1 MVCTVCIYPLLYFYH
16 RPCFVLNISVIDGDS
31 WIRSF
36 ALKTF
41 SFNSCVTT
49 YYDPIWTTY
58 EYSALLEKLID
69 DAVAYSYVTKFS
81 TIFLYLTKLYVT

>member
-1 MVCTVCIYPLLYFYH
+1 MVCTVCIYPLLYFNH
-16 RPCFVLNISVIDGDS
+16 RPCFVLKISVIDGDS

-69 DAVAYSYVTKFS
+69 DAVAYSCDE
-81 TIFLYLTKLYVT
+81 IFDHFPLFDETLRHI